1 MAWDTAELARQ
12 VEGQVVTG
20 WLRRHVEDAPGE
32 VALRHL
38 VGPAAQPTGA
48 DPTWAELTW
57 AELTWAELTWAE
69 VGDRAARLA
78 GAFARLGLGAG
89 DRALLFLRNRP
100 EFHLADLGALL
111 LRATPVSIYNSS
123 SPEQVRYLAA
133 HSEARIAV
141 VEDIG
146 FLERLLKVR
155 DELPHLR
162 AIVVVDDPDGLAPP
176 DVLRLA
182 DLYAAEP
189 VDLAAAAAAAD
200 PADLVTVIYTS
211 GTTGPPKGVMI
222 DHANVAWSCV
232 GYSALVGEPE
242 PGERAVSYLPM
253 AHVAERMITHY
264 GWLWQRSV
272 VTTCPDLNRL
282 GEYLAAVRPSNLFGP
297 PRVWEKLR
305 AGIEAAVAAAGPE
318 RAAGFAQALAV
329 GRQVAEFRARDEPLP
344 APLQAAW
351 EQVDAAAF
359 APLRARVGLD
369 QLRYAF
375 SGAAPLSVDVLH
387 FFRAIGVPFS
397 EIYGMSENT
406 GGMTWDPYR
415 VRPGTVGRAFPGAQV
430 RLLDDGEIVCRGG
443 IVARGYLND
452 PDRTADTFD
461 ADGWLHTG
469 DIGRLDAGGYISIV
483 DRKKELIITSG
494 GKNVSP
500 ANIEAALKSLP
511 LVGQACVVGD
521 GRSYLV
527 ALLVLDPEVAPVWAR
542 SQGVPDGL
550 AADLIGLAADPAVR
564 AELERGVAEV
574 NTRFSNVEGIKRFAV
589 LGEEWLPDSEQLTA
603 TMKLKRRGVH
613 RAYADLIEELY
624 QPAPTAGV
632 TAPTG

>member
-1 MAWDTAELARQ
+1 MAEVLAMAWDTAELAKQ
-12 VEGQVVTG
+12 AEGQVVTG
-20 WLRRHVEDAPGE
+20 WLRRNVEQAPDA
-32 VALRHL
+32 VALRSRQ
-38 VGPAAQPTGA
+38 GPAAGA
-48 DPTWAELTW
+48 DGA
-57 AELTWAELTWAE
+57 WAELTWAE
-69 VGDRAARLA
+69 VADRATRLA
-78 GAFARLGLGAG
+78 GAFGRLGLGVG

-100 EFHLADLGALL
+100 EFHLADLGAAL

-123 SPEQVRYLAA
+123 SPEQIGYLAA

-141 VEDIG
+141 VDDIG

-155 DELPHLR
+155 DELPDLR
-162 AIVVVDDPDGLAPP
+162 AIIVVDDPDGLAPP

-182 DLYAAEP
+182 DLYADDP
-189 VDLAAAAAAAD
+189 VDLDSAVAAAD
-200 PADLVTVIYTS
+200 PADLITVIYTS

-222 DHANVAWSCV
+222 DHANVAWSCT
-232 GYSALVGEPE
+232 GYTALVGHRE
-242 PGERAVSYLPM
+242 PGERSVSYLPM
-253 AHVAERMITHY
+253 AHIAERMITQY
-264 GWLWQRSV
+264 AWLWQRSV

-282 GEYLAAVRPSNLFGP
+282 GEYLAAVRPNNLFGP

-344 APLQAAW
+344 PPLQAGW
-351 EQVDAAAF
+351 EQVDAVAF

-369 QLRYAF
+369 QLHYAF
-375 SGAAPLSVDVLH
+375 SGAAPLPVDVLH
-387 FFRAIGVPFS
+387 FFRSIGLPFS

-406 GGMTWDPYR
+406 GGMTWDPYQ
-415 VRPGTVGRAFPGAQV
+415 VRPGTVGRAYPGADV
-430 RLLDDGEIVCRGG
+430 RLLADGEIVCRGG
-443 IVARGYLND
+443 IVARGYLKD
-452 PDRTADTFD
+452 PDRTAETFD
-461 ADGWLHTG
+461 ADGWLRTG
-469 DIGRLDAGGYISIV
+469 DIGHQDADGYLSIV

-500 ANIEAALKSLP
+500 ANIEAQLKSLP

-521 GRSYLV
+521 SRPYLV

-542 SQGVPDGL
+542 GQGVPDAVAGDL
-550 AADLIGLAADPAVR
+550 ARLAADPTVR

-574 NTRFSNVEGIKRFAV
+574 NTRFSNVEGIKRHAV
-589 LGEEWLPDSEQLTA
+589 LGEEWLPDSAQLTA

-613 RAYADLIEELY
+613 QVYADLIEELY
-624 QPAPTAGV
+624 QPAAAGAPTA
-632 TAPTG
+632 TG